1 MVSCMEIVARYR
13 GRHITE
19 SDIAVVRQIIAAYPD
34 GSRRFI
40 SKEVCK
46 AWEWR
51 QTNGTLKDMV
61 CRSLLLL
68 LQSEGLIKL
77 PPPKCKLPNPLA
89 NRKKPVKTEV
99 DQTPMECVIDELY
112 PIHLKQVRRTRFE
125 KLFNSLISEHH
136 YLGYTHPVGEHLKY
150 MAFSGD
156 RPLACLAWSSAPWY
170 IGARDRFIGWSPETR
185 QQNLHLIINN
195 TRFLV
200 LPWVRVSHLASH
212 LLALSRHRVS
222 LDWQTVY
229 NHPVLLLETF
239 IDAERFQ
246 GTCYKADN
254 WIYVGKTT
262 GRGKLSTSTKPTLS
276 KKAVYVYPLRKDFR
290 ERLTT
295 QYSLDSYTSPIQP
308 ACACPHA
315 DREASRC

>member
-1 MVSCMEIVARYR
+1 MEIIATYR
-13 GRHITE
+13 GRNVTV
-19 SDIAVVRQIIAAYPD
+19 SDIALIKEIIAAHSE

-40 SKEVCK
+40 SQEVCR

-51 QTNGTLKDMV
+51 QANGALKDMV

-77 PPPKCKLPNPLA
+77 PPPKCKPANPLA
-89 NRKKPVKTEV
+89 NRKKPVKIEV
-99 DQTPMECVIDELY
+99 DQAPIQCAINELF

-125 KLFNSLISEHH
+125 KLFNSLISQHH

-150 MAFSGD
+150 IAFSNE
-156 RPLACLAWSSAPWY
+156 RPIACLAWSSAPWY
-170 IGARDRFIGWSPETR
+170 IGARDRFIGWSSQTR
-185 QQNLHLIINN
+185 QKNLHLIINN

-200 LPWVRVSHLASH
+200 LPWVQVPHLASH
-212 LLALSRHRVS
+212 LLALNRRRVS
-222 LDWQTVY
+222 EDWNFIY
-229 NHPVLLLETF
+229 NHPIYLAETF
-239 IDAERFQ
+239 VDTERFQ

-262 GRGKLSTSTKPTLS
+262 GQGKLSKSKKPTLS
-276 KKAVYVYPLRKDFR
+276 KKAIYVYPLRQDFR
-290 ERLTT
+290 ERLNT
-295 QYSLDSYTSPIQP
+295 QYSPPSIEFPIQP

-315 DREASRC
+315 DREANRC

>member
-19 SDIAVVRQIIAAYPD
+19 SDLAVVRQIIAAYPD

-51 QTNGTLKDMV
+51 QANGTLKDMV

-68 LQSEGLIKL
+68 LQSKGLITL

-89 NRKKPVKTEV
+89 NRKKPVKIEV
-99 DQTPMECVIDELY
+99 DQTPIECAINDLY

-136 YLGYTHPVGEHLKY
+136 YLGYIQPVGEHLKY
-150 MAFSGD
+150 MAFAGD
-156 RPLACLAWSSAPWY
+156 RPIACLAWSSAPWY

-185 QQNLHLIINN
+185 QKNLHLIINN

-212 LLALSRHRVS
+212 LLALSRRRVS
-222 LDWQTVY
+222 LDWQSVY

-239 IDAERFQ
+239 VDTERYK
-246 GTCYKADN
+246 GTSYKADN
-254 WIYVGKTT
+254 WISVGKTT
-262 GRGKLSTSTKPTLS
+262 GRGKLSTSSKPTLS
-276 KKAVYVYPLRKDFR
+276 KKAVYVYPLTKNFR
-290 ERLTT
+290 DRLNT
-295 QYSLDSYTSPIQP
+295 QAP
-308 ACACPHA
+308 AASQK
-315 DREASRC
+315 EANRC

>member
-1 MVSCMEIVARYR
+1 MEIVARYR
-13 GRHITE
+13 GRNITE
-19 SDIAVVRQIIAAYPD
+19 SDVAVVRQIIAAYPD

-51 QTNGTLKDMV
+51 QANGTLKDMV

-68 LQSEGLIKL
+68 LESKGLITL

-89 NRKKPVKTEV
+89 NRKKPVKIEV
-99 DQTPMECVIDELY
+99 DQTPIECTIDELY
-112 PIHLKQVRRTRFE
+112 AIHLKQVRRTRFE

-150 MAFSGD
+150 MAFAGD
-156 RPLACLAWSSAPWY
+156 RPIACLAWSSAPWY

-185 QQNLHLIINN
+185 QENLHLIINN

-200 LPWVRVSHLASH
+200 LPWVRVPHLASH
-212 LLALSRHRVS
+212 LLALSRRRVS
-222 LDWQTVY
+222 LDWESVY

-239 IDAERFQ
+239 VDTERFQ

-254 WIYVGKTT
+254 WIYCGKTT
-262 GRGKLSTSTKPTLS
+262 GRGKLSTSPKPTLS
-276 KKAVYVYPLRKDFR
+276 KKAVYVYPLKKNFRK
-290 ERLTT
+290 RLTAQCPSVSST
-295 QYSLDSYTSPIQP
+295 FPARP

-315 DREASRC
+315 DREAVQC